1 MLESHSS
8 FSMSHYIR
16 KNNYLFK
23 NFNVMVGFEYFIIS
37 LKIKYIKFIFIGFSN
52 LFNIF
57 VLYFIASYFII
68 ENLNY
73 VLMELWKNKLK
84 INAR

>member
-1 MLESHSS
+1 
-8 FSMSHYIR
+8 
-16 KNNYLFK
+16 
-23 NFNVMVGFEYFIIS
+23 MVGFEYFIIS

-73 VLMELWKNKLK
+73 VLMEL
-84 INAR
+84 